1 MKQRIF
7 ALIAILTGAAA
18 GTAVTAVNFY
28 LCRKTSELEKEDRQ
42 NLDTASKLIERADL
56 AHEQSF
62 LLQKGMLDFAELS
75 DTDKEK
81 VKTLVR
87 KLAREEKDGSDIPA
101 AKQTGDESAERGPAD
116 ESESATPQTKGE
128 DEKEK
133 ERLMAEYWRRA
144 KKVYGY
150 GDLAHGFAKNAKPV
164 RQSHTGYA
172 YISVADAAKK
182 TGYPANYI
190 RYCCN
195 ITDPMGKMFFSE
207 EEKGGVFCYISQTAY
222 AKIPEDRIEVDPREQ
237 KTEEKKDDDIALTVT
252 PQEEAENESIT
263 PQAKREEEKKR
274 LVAEYLRR
282 VESVYGQGKEAR
294 MMAASARP
302 IRNTRTDY
310 AYISITDAANKT
322 GLSARDIHSSCVS
335 NGWQGGEWRYISQ
348 TEYAKMPKEKVEVE
362 TKDQKTEEEKDN
374 NTTPVTPQATT
385 EGEEE
390 KLMAEFRRRAEK
402 VYGRNDATHGAL
414 EQAKP
419 IRNSQ
424 TGYAYIS
431 ISDAARKT
439 GYSASYIHNCCKMKM
454 IEQLTKM
461 LSSDKQKGGV
471 FYYISQTEYAKTPE
485 EMTEVETKNQK
496 TEIEKLME
504 EYWRRAKKVYG
515 CDNRSLV
522 GVQLAKPVCNSRTG
536 YAYISASDAAI
547 KTGTD
552 GAYIYQSCASN
563 NSKVDEWRY
572 ITKVEYA
579 KFPEEMTEVETWDQR
594 TKEETK

>member
-1 MKQRIF
+1 MKKRI
-7 ALIAILTGAAA
+7 LAIMAVLAGAAA
-18 GTAVTAVNFY
+18 GTAVTAVNY
-28 LCRKTSELEKEDRQ
+28 QLYRKAKEAEKDERQ
-42 NLDTASKLIERADL
+42 NLTTASELYERANV
-56 AHEQSF
+56 AQEQSY
-62 LLQKGMLDFAELS
+62 LLQKDMFDFAELA
-75 DTDKEK
+75 DWDKEK
-81 VKTLVR
+81 VRTLVR
-87 KLAREEKDGSDIPA
+87 KLAKKEKDNDTIKDKFFFETAPPLFPW
-101 AKQTGDESAERGPAD
+101 E
-116 ESESATPQTKGE
+116 TKSE

-133 ERLMAEYWRRA
+133 EKLMEEYWRRA
-144 KKVYGY
+144 KNVYGH
-150 GDLAHGFAKNAKPV
+150 GDAAYALAKNAKPV
-164 RQSHTGYA
+164 YYCNTSHA
-172 YISVADAAKK
+172 YISVAEAARK
-182 TGYPANYI
+182 TGRSASYI
-190 RYCCN
+190 RECCN
-195 ITDPMGKMFFSE
+195 TPSLMAKESLSASKNG
-207 EEKGGVFCYISQTAY
+207 GGVFCYMSQTEY
-222 AKIPEDRIEVDPREQ
+222 ASIPENRIEVVETR
-237 KTEEKKDDDIALTVT
+237 EKKDDDDDF
-252 PQEEAENESIT
+252 SDDIT
-263 PQAKREEEKKR
+263 PATKQAKTESEYVAPQASGEDDREK

-302 IRNTRTDY
+302 VRNTRTGY
-310 AYISITDAANKT
+310 VYIGIIDASKKT
-322 GLSARDIHSSCVS
+322 GGSASDIYHSCMS
-335 NGWQGGEWRYISQ
+335 NNMRGDEWCYITQ
-348 TEYAKMPKEKVEVE
+348 REYAKMPKEKVEVE
-362 TKDQKTEEEKDN
+362 IKEEEKDN
-374 NTTPVTPQATT
+374 DTTHVTPQAKSESDTPQATT
-385 EGEEE
+385 EDEEE
-390 KLMAEFRRRAEK
+390 KLMAEYRRRAEK

-424 TGYAYIS
+424 TGYAYIR

-439 GYSASYIHNCCKMKM
+439 GYSASYIHNCCKMKT

>member
-1 MKQRIF
+1 MKQRIL
-7 ALIAILTGAAA
+7 ALIAILTGATA
-18 GTAVTAVNFY
+18 GTAVTAVNFH
-28 LCRKTSELEKEDRQ
+28 LRRKTSELEKEDRQ

-56 AHEQSF
+56 AQEQSF
-62 LLQKGMLDFAELS
+62 LLQRDIIDLAKLS
-75 DTDKEK
+75 DVDKEK
-81 VKTLVR
+81 VKALVR

-101 AKQTGDESAERGPAD
+101 AKQTGDESADRGPAD

-263 PQAKREEEKKR
+263 PQASGEDDREK

-302 IRNTRTDY
+302 IRNTQTGY

-322 GLSARDIHSSCVS
+322 GLSARDIHSSCMS
-335 NGWQGGEWRYISQ
+335 NDMRGDEWCYITQ
-348 TEYAKMPKEKVEVE
+348 KEYAKMPEEKVEVE
-362 TKDQKTEEEKDN
+362 TKEQKTEEEKNDD
-374 NTTPVTPQATT
+374 TAPATPQATT
-385 EGEEE
+385 EDEEE
-390 KLMAEFRRRAEK
+390 KLMAEYRRRAEK
-402 VYGRNDATHGAL
+402 VYGRNDAAHGAL
-414 EQAKP
+414 EQEKP
-419 IRNSQ
+419 VFNYK
-424 TGYAYIS
+424 TGYAYLS
-431 ISDAARKT
+431 ISDAAEKT
-439 GYSASYIHNCCKMKM
+439 GYSANYIRECCSIPDMVEKMFFSERKN
-454 IEQLTKM
+454 
-461 LSSDKQKGGV
+461 SSV
-471 FYYISQTEYAKTPE
+471 FGYMSQTEYAKKPEELTEVVTKSGSEYEEEKLMDEYWRRAKNVYGCDNRSKVWAVLAKPVRNSRTGYAYIRIPDAAIKTGVNGDDIYLSCESDNSKDGEWCDITKTEYAKMPE
-485 EMTEVETKNQK
+485 EMTEVETKNQ
-496 TEIEKLME
+496 
-504 EYWRRAKKVYG
+504 RAKEE
-515 CDNRSLV
+515 
-522 GVQLAKPVCNSRTG
+522 AK
-536 YAYISASDAAI
+536 
-547 KTGTD
+547 
-552 GAYIYQSCASN
+552 
-563 NSKVDEWRY
+563 
-572 ITKVEYA
+572 
-579 KFPEEMTEVETWDQR
+579 
-594 TKEETK
+594 